1 MNDKIPA
8 DKVRAILDEWER
20 IKEHADWDDIDSL
33 VQDVRAL
40 LPAPPTPTLA
50 DMTPEE
56 REKCKWMQADTSR
69 WGHAVIICP
78 DVGDGR
84 AALLDGWGHVDYE
97 PHSKVT
103 PRPDLPRMEWP
114 GDRKPAPAPSLP
126 DGWRLADHKKHGRV
140 IVTTTPNR
148 DGNVYFT
155 APTDGHMGYGCHF
168 CTPDELTYIDQEADT
183 ADTVPPNTLAV
194 GSVWDDADA
203 LTRACEETG
212 RDQITVTDNRGIVGV
227 WDTGLQCWRA
237 SSPNA
242 DFAPFTIIHA
252 GKKADQ

>member
-103 PRPDLPRMEWP
+103 PRPDLPRLEWP
-114 GDRKPAPAPSLP
+114 GDKKPDPAPAPSLP
-126 DGWRLADHKKHGRV
+126 DGWRLADHPKHGLV
-140 IVTTTPNR
+140 VVTNSTPNQR
-148 DGNVYFT
+148 GNVYFT
-155 APTDGHMGYGCHF
+155 RAHDSDPRGFGWDY
-168 CTPDELTYIDQEADT
+168 CTPDVLTYLDTDQK
-183 ADTVPPNTLAV
+183 
-194 GSVWDDADA
+194 DD
-203 LTRACEETG
+203 
-212 RDQITVTDNRGIVGV
+212 Q
-227 WDTGLQCWRA
+227 
-237 SSPNA
+237 
-242 DFAPFTIIHA
+242 
-252 GKKADQ
+252 